1 MENLLYIVVGRDDLS
16 QVVEQLYASK
26 DLETIEQKS
35 LQQQTLEQ
43 MKNVDIRTVDRDTLV
58 DIRDVKINPNLTKE
72 ERLIDFVRQI
82 KNPYCYRYGK
92 TVIKISHSDI
102 QVTLEERLENFFKS
116 L

>member
-1 MENLLYIVVGRDDLS
+1 LRQRRDGLN
-16 QVVEQLYASK
+16 QTVEQLYASK
-26 DLETIEQKS
+26 NLETMKQIS
-35 LQQQTLEQ
+35 LQQTLEQ

-92 TVIKISHSDI
+92 TVIKISHSDT